1 MLNILYI
8 FSAPFTIYIYLIL
21 ANQNE
26 PDNVSNTDIMN
37 IKLYSLP
44 ICGWNLTHI
53 FIFYILSSFIDVK
66 IKNIKKVHLLVFTI
80 GILWYLMEPVIY
92 KHRAI
97 HQKEIYDTSRVYKN
111 VYIPR
116 LDDIVF
122 NTIGQMF
129 YISTKYL
136 FYNRRI

>member
-21 ANQNE
+21 SNQNE

-53 FIFYILSSFIDVK
+53 FIFYLLSSFVDAK
-66 IKNIKKVHLLVFTI
+66 IKNIKKIHLLVFTI
-80 GILWYLMEPVIY
+80 GILWYLIEPVIY

-97 HQKEIYDTSRVYKN
+97 YQKEIYDTSRVYKN

-129 YISTKYL
+129 YICTKYL